1 MGYCLLFEAMLDS
14 IIYARDHYLAPDGL
28 MAPSHATIRIAPFAD
43 PDFIASHISFWHNVY
58 GFKMSSMLSNIYDE
72 ALVRSIDRSTLPAD
86 STVFLQLPL
95 HTITVAE
102 LSFLKEFQITL
113 KEDIDS
119 LDGFAVWFD
128 MFFMPSNTSTI
139 PEDAVPSKMQEKGI
153 VAFTTGPDGPETH
166 WQQGVLLIDHKDKG
180 STPMKKG
187 QTITGKIGYQK
198 KEEKSRLLDISVEWD
213 APGVEKGAQH
223 WCLQ

>member
-1 MGYCLLFEAMLDS
+1 MGYYLLFEAMLDS
-14 IIYARDHYLAPDGL
+14 IIYARDRYLAPDGL
-28 MAPSHATIRIAPFAD
+28 MVPSHATIRIAPFAD
-43 PDFIASHISFWHNVY
+43 QDFIASHISFWHSVY
-58 GFKMSSMLSNIYDE
+58 GFRMSGMLSNIYDE
-72 ALVRSIDRSTLPAD
+72 ALVRGIEPSTLPAD

-95 HTITVAE
+95 HTITVDE
-102 LSFLKEFQITL
+102 LSFMKDFQFTL

-128 MFFMPSNTSTI
+128 MFFMPSSKSTL
-139 PEDAVPSKMQEKGI
+139 PDDPVPSQMQKKGL

-180 STPMKKG
+180 STPLKKG
-187 QTITGKIGYQK
+187 QTITGNIGYQK
-198 KEEKSRLLDISVEWD
+198 KHEKSRLLDITVQWD
-213 APGVEKGAQH
+213 AQHGGTSVQH